1 MPARVNWQVSNVI
14 RVVLWR
20 VVDAYQLLIILGAIL
35 SWVPTEPGSIFYQIR
50 SAVSS
55 LTDPF
60 LDLFRRILP
69 DMGSSLSLDFS
80 PVVAIIVLDV
90 IKRLI

>member
-1 MPARVNWQVSNVI
+1 MSDVI

-20 VVDAYQLLIILGAIL
+20 ILDAYQLLIIFSAIL
-35 SWVPTEPGSIFYQIR
+35 SWVPAAPGSIIDQIR
-50 SAVSS
+50 AAVGS
-55 LTDPF
+55 LTEPF
-60 LDLFRRILP
+60 LNLFRRIIP

-90 IKRLI
+90 IKRLL